1 MAAKDVER
9 EIENLRDQLRRHE
22 HLYYVLDQPE
32 ITDAE
37 YDRLMRRLEELE
49 KQRPDLI
56 TSDSPTQR
64 VGGKAREGFVKVRHS
79 SPMLSLDNALN
90 DDEMREF
97 DRRVRS
103 LLGDEPFE
111 YVAELKLDGLSM
123 AVQFTN
129 GRLHQAITRGDGT
142 VGEDVTENAR
152 TIRTLP
158 LRTRT
163 GLKTFEARGE
173 VIFPI
178 KAFEKLNA
186 EREQQQL
193 SLFANPRNAA
203 AGALRALDPGV
214 TASRQL
220 EYFAYFFLVDGK
232 FHFPSHWQSLEAL
245 KDMGFKVNPHRA
257 RCATLDDVFDFYRK
271 WGEKRATLPYEI
283 DGVVLKVDSIAQQVK
298 LGWTA
303 KAPRWAI
310 AFKFAAHQAETVI
323 DDILVSVGRSGALT
337 PVAVL
342 KPVNIGGVTVS
353 RASLHNEDEI
363 GRLGVEI
370 GDRVLVERSGDVI
383 PKVVRVVKQ
392 GSDRHPFRMP
402 KKCPICGGEIVR
414 EEGEAASRC
423 INTNCPARLQ
433 QSILHFGARGVMDID
448 GMGDVLVEQ
457 LVTKGLVQS
466 VADIYRLTLDQLLE
480 LERMGAKSA
489 EKILRNIE
497 NSRKQPLPRV
507 LNGLGIPFV
516 GERTAQ
522 ILADTFGSLDAIR
535 EADDETLQQ
544 AEEVGPKV
552 SHSIRKFFHERR
564 NRELVER
571 LREAGLTFT
580 QEIRKKVAGALT
592 GKTFVLTGTLPN
604 LTREEAAGKIESA
617 GGKVTGSVSK
627 KTDFIVAGAEA
638 GSKLAKAKELGIP
651 VLDEAEL
658 IEMLRWNRCRLHN
671 FFQLLVS
678 WGPLGVFFLAIIDS

>member
-1 MAAKDVER
+1 MASRKVEPELNPEQ
-9 EIENLRDQLRRHE
+9 EIEELRGTLRHHE
-22 HLYYVLDQPE
+22 HLYYVLDRPE

-37 YDRLMRRLEELE
+37 YDRLMRRLQELE
-49 KQRPDLI
+49 ARHPELI
-56 TSDSPTQR
+56 TPDSPSQR

-90 DDEMREF
+90 EDEMREF
-97 DRRVRS
+97 DRRVRT
-103 LLGDEPFE
+103 LLGDRPFE

-123 AVQFTN
+123 AVHYQD
-129 GRLHQAITRGDGT
+129 GRMRQAVTRGDGS

-152 TIRTLP
+152 TIRSLP
-158 LRTRT
+158 LHA
-163 GLKTFEARGE
+163 KSDVAAFEVRGE
-173 VIFPI
+173 VIMPRKSFD
-178 KAFEKLNA
+178 KLNA

-203 AGALRALDPGV
+203 AGALRALEPTV

-220 EYFAYFFLVDGK
+220 EFFAYFLMVDGQ
-232 FHFPSHWQSLEAL
+232 FHAATQWDALQALE
-245 KDMGFKVNPHRA
+245 KSGFKVNPYKA
-257 RCATLDDVFDFYRK
+257 RCADLEDVLKFYRN
-271 WGEKRATLPYEI
+271 WESKRETLPYEI
-283 DGVVLKVDSIAQQVK
+283 DGVVVKVNSVAEQAA

-303 KAPRWAI
+303 KAPRWAV

-323 DDILVSVGRSGALT
+323 EDIQVFVGRTGALT
-337 PVAVL
+337 PVAFL

-383 PKVVRVVKQ
+383 PKVVRVVTQ
-392 GSDRHPFRMP
+392 GSDRRPFRMP
-402 KKCPICGGEIVR
+402 KHCPVCGGEVVR

-433 QSILHFGARGVMDID
+433 QSILHFAGRGVMDID
-448 GMGDVLVEQ
+448 GMGDVLVDQ
-457 LVTKGLVQS
+457 LVTRGLVKS
-466 VADIYRLTLDQLLE
+466 VADIYDLTLEQLLS
-480 LERMGAKSA
+480 LERMGQKSA
-489 EKILRNIE
+489 EKVLKNIE
-497 NSRKQPLPRV
+497 ASRKQALPRV

-522 ILADTFGSLDAIR
+522 ILADTFGSLDAIVN
-535 EADDETLQQ
+535 ADEETLQQ

-552 SHSIRKFFHERR
+552 SESIRQFFHERR

-571 LREAGLTFT
+571 LRRAGLTF
-580 QEIRKKVAGALT
+580 EHAIRKKIGGPLT
-592 GKTFVLTGTLPN
+592 GKVLVLTGTLPN
-604 LTREEAAGKIESA
+604 LSREDAKARIESA

-627 KTDFIVAGAEA
+627 KTDYVVAGADP
-638 GSKLAKAKELGIP
+638 GSKLDKANELGVAVIG
-651 VLDEAEL
+651 EE
-658 IEMLRWNRCRLHN
+658 
-671 FFQLLVS
+671 QLLA
-678 WGPLGVFFLAIIDS
+678 LLADRSAAV